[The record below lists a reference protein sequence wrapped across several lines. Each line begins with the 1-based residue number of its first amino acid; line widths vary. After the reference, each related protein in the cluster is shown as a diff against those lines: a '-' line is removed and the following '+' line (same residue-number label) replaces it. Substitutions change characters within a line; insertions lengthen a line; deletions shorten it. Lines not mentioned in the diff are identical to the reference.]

1 MLPSLMVIDDFLDNP
16 LAAREQALKLG
27 YPADAQSGNYA
38 GTTSARP
45 LNINQV
51 SEAVSKRLNVSLTGA
66 DGTLHMHTRLTLR
79 GDKGRT
85 GVHIDPCFY
94 SGILFLSLPEH
105 CKGGTD
111 FYEHRRTK
119 LERVPSR
126 PSDLMA
132 AGYTSVNQF
141 VEEVVNKDTFKAER
155 WQRTLRIPAR
165 FNRLVLFSP
174 WMFHNAGPG
183 FGTSLQDGR
192 LVCLLF
198 FNPTD

>member
-27 YPADAQSGNYA
+27 YPTGTQRGNYA
-38 GTTSARP
+38 GTTSERP
-45 LNINQV
+45 LKISQV
-51 SEAVSKRLNVSLTGA
+51 SESVSKRVNYRLKGA

-85 GVHIDPCFY
+85 GVHIDPCYY
-94 SGILFLSLPEH
+94 SGILYLSLPEH

-111 FYEHRRTK
+111 FYEHRKTK
-119 LERVPSR
+119 LDRVPNR
-126 PSDLMA
+126 PADLMA
-132 AGYTSVNQF
+132 AGYPSVNAF
-141 VEEVVNKDTFKAER
+141 VEGVVNKDTFRAER
-155 WQRTLRIPAR
+155 WTRAMRIPAR
-165 FNRLVLFSP
+165 FNRLILFSP

-198 FNPTD
+198 LSAAD